1 MAAGGPT
8 DDPSIPDEAEL
19 WRRVPPDF
27 YTYDERLGRRR
38 PSSGAFDNHR
48 DGSPMSVVL
57 AAESRGVD
65 AVLAG
70 YAGYGLVA
78 ITAGLARACGQG
90 VVRAPLP
97 DEPAHAHVVGAKT
110 SSVKK
115 RLARDARSI
124 VEPPA

>member
-1 MAAGGPT
+1 MAAPGPD
-8 DDPSIPDEAEL
+8 DDPTISDDAEL

-27 YTYDERLGRRR
+27 YIHDERLGHRR

-48 DGSPMSVVL
+48 DGSPMSAVL
-57 AAESRGVD
+57 AAESRGVE

-70 YAGYGLVA
+70 HEGYGLVA

-97 DEPAHAHVVGAKT
+97 DEPAHAHVVGPKT
-110 SSVKK
+110 NSVKK
-115 RLARDARSI
+115 RLAREARSI
-124 VEPPA
+124 VEPST